1 MHAENT
7 QRSGPQGAF
16 HGDKVAG
23 AQGASFGVGNRGD
36 LHQFTMAITRDTIQT
51 LGWKISRQGNPP
63 ATVRETPSSDPVK
76 RIQQPSDTPL
86 QITCAKP
93 YQDADQ
99 YCGAV
104 GDNTDE

>member
-23 AQGASFGVGNRGD
+23 AKRASFGVDNPGD
-36 LHQFTMAITRDTIQT
+36 LHPVHHGDHQGDDPDTW
-51 LGWKISRQGNPP
+51 LENRRQGN
-63 ATVRETPSSDPVK
+63 RQQQCGK
-76 RIQQPSDTPL
+76 RHHQIGKAHQQPSDTPL

-99 YCGAV
+99 YCSAV